1 MKTLNLKLTL
11 FTIVCFVSA
20 SNFCGAQQGS
30 VSVNQDKKIVAL
42 LDLRKDMNLND
53 KDSDRY
59 KIQIYSGNRATAE
72 NHRADFNSKFDK
84 WNSAIEFET
93 PNYKIWVGNFRT
105 KIEADRAFKEIKQ
118 KFPNALLLKPKR

>member
-1 MKTLNLKLTL
+1 MKTLNLKLPL
-11 FTIVCFVSA
+11 FAIICFVLA

-30 VSVNQDKKIVAL
+30 VSVNQDKKIAAL
-42 LDLRKDMNLND
+42 LDLRKDMNLNE

-59 KIQIYSGNRATAE
+59 KIQIYSGSRVTAE
-72 NHRADFNSKFDK
+72 NYRADFNSKFDE